1 MVAATSDWLHNLPI
15 LWVTIVILGAN
26 YLLAAAI
33 YFIVAALTREERIP
47 AFKAVAPGLLSP
59 LGTIFGL
66 FVVFTAVQVWN
77 DNDHAD
83 AAVDREASSLKSVI
97 VLADSLRE
105 GPRERLRVLVS
116 SYIKDE
122 ITQEWPAMA
131 RHDATLTMTPQYL
144 AQGLK
149 LVLGLTPG
157 SPGETI
163 AQREIATALENAFE
177 ARRERI
183 LVSRA
188 RVSFFKWA
196 CLLVQALCIF
206 VMIRLIHCDK
216 RLTSGIALGL
226 FATGVGACLVLIV
239 AYDGPFDGEF
249 AIRPEPLL
257 QVLQESS
264 RSTAP
269 ASPVMPL
276 SQ

>member
-1 MVAATSDWLHNLPI
+1 MTL
-15 LWVTIVILGAN
+15 VILGAN
-26 YLLAAAI
+26 YSLAATI
-33 YFIVAALTREERIP
+33 YLTVSALTRDERVP

-97 VLADSLRE
+97 VLADTLPE
-105 GPRERLRVLVS
+105 EPRQRLRVLVS
-116 SYIKDE
+116 SHITDE
-122 ITQEWPAMA
+122 VTQEWPAMV

-149 LVLGLTPG
+149 LVLALNPG

-163 AQREIATALENAFE
+163 AQREIAAQLENAFE

-188 RVSFFKWA
+188 RVSSFKWA

-206 VMIRLIHCDK
+206 VAIRLIHCDK
-216 RLTSGIALGL
+216 RLTSALALGL

-249 AIRPEPLL
+249 AIGPGPLL
-257 QVLQESS
+257 QVLQQSS
-264 RSTAP
+264 RSP
-269 ASPVMPL
+269 ATLPPVTPL